1 MDKHTNYVSINAN
14 SNVIAWWIINPNL
27 TINNYLHN
35 QFIWDSLS
43 SNPKINTLNI
53 IIPQARCW
61 VCLALV
67 FLWSSFLVSWGIL
80 CCREVLSPLG
90 VQDLFLGQHLIYFI
104 SVPSALSFDLTVVF
118 KKLVKDFWK
127 LLRYMSNNVSASFLI
142 ATAYLLKALSGSLSH
157 VETSPINTVASSLK
171 CEC

>member
-1 MDKHTNYVSINAN
+1 MSVNAN
-14 SNVIAWWIINPNL
+14 SNVTTWWIINPIL
-27 TINNYLHN
+27 TMTYFHN
-35 QFIWDSLS
+35 QFIWDLSS

-53 IIPQARCW
+53 MIPQARRPL
-61 VCLALV
+61 CLALV
-67 FLWSSFLVSWGIL
+67 FLWSFFLVSWGIL

-118 KKLVKDFWK
+118 KKLVKDFRK
-127 LLRYMSNNVSASFLI
+127 LLRYMSNNVSSSFLI

-157 VETSPINTVASSLK
+157 VETSPINTVASLK
-171 CEC
+171 CAC